1 MKNSIPPFNERT
13 KKGYIEQKIFDFS
26 EELFRTP
33 ILGIALLLSLN
44 LLYLYTYFKS
54 RSVISIL
61 FYLFL
66 AYLIFSILITHL
78 LGLKRNK

>member
-1 MKNSIPPFNERT
+1 MKYSLPPFNEKPNR
-13 KKGYIEQKIFDFS
+13 GFFEQKIFDFS
-26 EELFRTP
+26 EELFKTP

>member
-1 MKNSIPPFNERT
+1 MKYSLPPFNEKPKR
-13 KKGYIEQKIFDFS
+13 GFFEQKIFDFS
-26 EELFRTP
+26 EELFKTP

-44 LLYLYTYFKS
+44 LVYLYLCVNS
-54 RSVISIL
+54 RSIISIL

-66 AYLIFSILITHL
+66 AYLIFSIVLVKI

>member
-1 MKNSIPPFNERT
+1 MKYSVPPFNEKPKR
-13 KKGYIEQKIFDFS
+13 GFLEQKIFEFS

-33 ILGIALLLSLN
+33 ILGITLLLTLN
-44 LLYLYTYFKS
+44 LLYLYSYFRS

-66 AYLIFSILITHL
+66 AYLIFSILITNL

>member
-1 MKNSIPPFNERT
+1 MKYLVPPFNEKPKR
-13 KKGYIEQKIFDFS
+13 GFLEQKVFDFS

-33 ILGIALLLSLN
+33 IVGIALLFALN
-44 LLYLYTYFKS
+44 LVYLYSYFKS

-61 FYLFL
+61 FFFFF
-66 AYLIFSILITHL
+66 AYLIFSILITNL